1 MARRP
6 RSRNRLAVP
15 DEQIEAVVAQFPD
28 AFDPDTHRALFAL
41 RATAQRVNDCA
52 NEWLAPLGLT
62 VGKYNYL
69 VALASSKSR
78 SRTLNEIGA
87 LIHTSSATV
96 TGMIAALERDGL
108 VERENNPAD
117 GRSTI
122 ARLTPSG
129 EALLREVM
137 PRHQRNIEASL
148 KGFSREERRQLF
160 ALLLKLGAGF
170 GPATGAVKRGRAP
183 DGSA

>member
-1 MARRP
+1 MPRRP
-6 RSRNRLAVP
+6 RSRNSLTVP
-15 DEQIEAVVAQFPD
+15 DDQIDSVVSQFPD
-28 AFDPDTHRALFAL
+28 VFDPDTHRALFAL

-69 VALASSKSR
+69 VALASSPSR

-108 VERENNPAD
+108 VERENNPLD

-129 EALLREVM
+129 EALLHEAM
-137 PRHQRNIEASL
+137 TPHQRNIEASM
-148 KGFSREERRQLF
+148 KNITRAERQQLF
-160 ALLLKLGAGF
+160 ALLLKLGSGF
-170 GPATGAVKRGRAP
+170 GVTSPRHVDADA
-183 DGSA
+183 

>member
-1 MARRP
+1 M
-6 RSRNRLAVP
+6 P
-15 DEQIEAVVAQFPD
+15 DKQIAAVVAQFPGV
-28 AFDPDTHRALFAL
+28 FDPDTHRALFAL
-41 RATAQRVNDCA
+41 RATAQRVNDRA

-69 VALASSKSR
+69 VALASSESR
-78 SRTLNEIGA
+78 SRTLNEIGS

-129 EALLREVM
+129 EALLRQAM
-137 PRHQRNIEASL
+137 TPHQRNIEAAM
-148 KGFSREERRQLF
+148 KDFSRTERRQLF
-160 ALLLKLGAGF
+160 ALLLRLGAGF
-170 GPATGAVKRGRAP
+170 GPAPESEPGITPRPVPDDGA
-183 DGSA
+183 